1 MELLKKYFPIFFGC
15 FVSGAGIGLFL
26 SPGKIAAGGASGIG
40 ILLYN
45 LFSFP
50 VAITVLIVNALLIII
65 GYRYLDKSVI
75 IKTIISTIFL
85 SVFIELFSKVS
96 LGINDSF
103 ISCAYGGALAGLGSG
118 IVINSG
124 SSTGG
129 SDFGAVIAHKFIPFV
144 SVPRIMLFIDLAIAV
159 VSGGAFSDFSLML
172 YAIAALFIA
181 SKSAEFV
188 IEGVNF
194 SKLLFVISDKNDEIA
209 SYIINKINRGVTS
222 FEAKGEFS
230 GMGRKVLMCA
240 LSPMQ
245 FPGLKSYIHSK
256 DKNAFIIL
264 TDARNVFGEGF
275 NME

>member
-1 MELLKKYFPIFFGC
+1 MELLKKYSAIIFGC
-15 FVSGAGIGLFL
+15 ITSGAGIGLFL

-50 VAITVLIVNALLIII
+50 VSLTVIIINALLVII
-65 GYRYLDKSVI
+65 GYRYLEKSVI
-75 IKTIISTIFL
+75 VKTVVSTLFL
-85 SVFIELFSKVS
+85 SVFIEIFSKVS
-96 LGINDSF
+96 LGFSDPI
-103 ISCAYGGALAGLGSG
+103 ISCAYGGTLVGLGSG

-129 SDFGAVIAHKFIPFV
+129 SDFGAVILHRFIPFV
-144 SVPRIMLFIDLAIAV
+144 SVPRLMLFIDLAIAM
-159 VSGGAFSDFSLML
+159 VSGGAFSDISLML
-172 YAIAALFIA
+172 YAVAALFIA

-194 SKLLFVISDKNDEIA
+194 SKLIFIISDKNDEIA
-209 SYIINKINRGVTS
+209 NYIINKINRGVTS

-230 GMGRKVLMCA
+230 GMGKKVLMCA
-240 LSPMQ
+240 LSPIQ
-245 FPGLKSYIHSK
+245 FPKLKSYIHSK

-264 TDARNVFGEGF
+264 SDARNVFGEGF

>member
-1 MELLKKYFPIFFGC
+1 MELLKKYFAIIFGC
-15 FVSGAGIGLFL
+15 IISGAGIGLFL

-45 LFSFP
+45 LFSIP
-50 VAITVLIVNALLIII
+50 VSVTVLIVNALLVIV

-75 IKTIISTIFL
+75 VKTVISTVFL
-85 SVFIELFSKVS
+85 SVFIEIFSMVS
-96 LGINDSF
+96 LGIDDSI
-103 ISCAYGGALAGLGSG
+103 ISCAYGGALAGFGSG

-129 SDFGAVIAHKFIPFV
+129 SDFGAVILHKFIPFI
-144 SVPRIMLFIDLAIAV
+144 SVPRIMLFIDLSIAI
-159 VSGGAFSDFSLML
+159 VSGGAFSDLSLML
-172 YAIAALFIA
+172 YAISALFIA

-209 SYIINKINRGVTS
+209 KYIINKINRGVTS
-222 FEAKGEFS
+222 FDAKGEFS
-230 GMGRKVLMCA
+230 GNGKKVLMCA
-240 LSPMQ
+240 LSPIQ
-245 FPGLKSYIHSK
+245 FPKLKSYIHSK